1 MNPDK
6 SRCHISCSILGVG
19 CRGWSEELARPQWL
33 PVATD
38 AAAERGNAK
47 QTAWTS
53 SCHFQSC
60 SQPSHPIRP
69 RTKSANLVVWP
80 LAIFIFLQKRLLAF
94 VKKGKKKIEE
104 GRGPRDL
111 RTCLNNGKAAAAGFV
126 YVIKKGHSFEVT
138 DEQPQRWPIK
148 AAGL

>member
-1 MNPDK
+1 MLRPSGEMPNK
-6 SRCHISCSILGVG
+6 Q
-19 CRGWSEELARPQWL
+19 RGQ
-33 PVATD
+33 
-38 AAAERGNAK
+38 AAA
-47 QTAWTS
+47 TS
-53 SCHFQSC
+53 RAAASPHT
-60 SQPSHPIRP
+60 PLGHGP
-69 RTKSANLVVWP
+69 KSANLVVWP
-80 LAIFIFLQKRLLAF
+80 LAVFIFLQKRLLAF